1 MDPLVR
7 AINRISDWMA
17 SLSALALGLMTL
29 LVLAEITLWNTLEMT
44 TLIADEYSA
53 YGLAAIV
60 FLGGGYTLKEG
71 GHIKITLV
79 LTFLP
84 PRAGAVLELIARMV
98 STALMGY
105 LLCYLYLMVEATHR
119 YGSTSGTLTATPLW
133 VPQGIMLIG
142 AGAFF
147 LQLLAETLNA
157 VQGVFTRRPG
167 TVRGGS

>member
-7 AINRISDWMA
+7 AINRLSDWMA
-17 SLSALALGLMTL
+17 NLSALALGLMSI
-29 LVLAEITLWNTLEMT
+29 LVLVEITLWNTLEMT

-79 LTFLP
+79 LTLLP
-84 PRAGAVLELIARMV
+84 ARAGTVLELIARTV

-105 LLCYLYLMVEATHR
+105 LLYYLYLMVEATYR

-142 AGAFF
+142 GGAFF

-167 TVRGGS
+167 AVREGS